1 MYYGERVKLR
11 ALEMSDLD
19 NIMKGWN
26 NFEMRRFLNGAMP
39 MSQNMEK
46 EWLEK
51 ATKAKPWQDGSITL
65 AIEDK
70 KTGEFLGT
78 AGIFD
83 INKQTQRAEFGIAI
97 HSPENWGKG
106 YGTDATKVM
115 LWIGFQVLGL
125 NSIYLYTASYNER
138 GQKAYEKA
146 GFKTVGTFRQAV
158 FIEGQFHN
166 FIAMDIL
173 KDEFLEVYPP
183 GKVVGEA

>member
-70 KTGEFLGT
+70 KTGEFLGV
-78 AGIFD
+78 ARFYDVKLPHRRASLGVSIYNPD
-83 INKQTQRAEFGIAI
+83 QRT
-97 HSPENWGKG
+97 KG
-106 YGTDATKVM
+106 YGTDTTRLM
-115 LWIGFQVLGL
+115 LWFGFHVLGL
-125 NSIYLYTASYNER
+125 HSVYLDTMEDNER
-138 GQKAYEKA
+138 AIHVAEKA
-146 GFKTVGTFRQAV
+146 GFRKIGVFRETEFV
-158 FIEGQFHN
+158 DGEYRGLLY
-166 FIAMDIL
+166 MDIL
-173 KDEFLEVYPP
+173 RKEFMEQYPP
-183 GKVVGEA
+183 GTRIGDP

>member
-1 MYYGERVKLR
+1 MYYGEKVKLR

-26 NFEMRRFLNGAMP
+26 NFEMRRFLAGAIP
-39 MSQNMEK
+39 MSRNVEI

-51 ATKAKPWQDGSITL
+51 ASKAKPWQDGAL
-65 AIEDK
+65 NLVIEDK
-70 KTGEFLGT
+70 KTSEFLGT
-78 AGIFD
+78 TGIFN
-83 INKQTQRAEFGIAI
+83 ISKQTQRAEFGIAI

-125 NSIYLYTASYNER
+125 NSVYLYTASFNER

-146 GFKTVGTFRQAV
+146 GFKKIGTFRQAD
-158 FIEGQFHN
+158 FMGGQFHDL
-166 FIAMDIL
+166 IAMDIL
-173 KDEFLEVYPP
+173 KDEFLEMYPP

>member
-1 MYYGERVKLR
+1 MYYGEKVKLR

-26 NFEMRRFLNGAMP
+26 NFEMRRFLSGAMP
-39 MSQNMEK
+39 MSQNMER
-46 EWLEK
+46 EWLESV
-51 ATKAKPWQDGSITL
+51 TKERPWKDGRITL

-70 KTGEFLGT
+70 KTGEFLGST
-78 AGIFD
+78 GIFD
-83 INKQTQRAEFGIAI
+83 ISKQTQRAEFGIAI
-97 HSPENWGKG
+97 HNPDNWGKG

-146 GFKTVGTFRQAV
+146 GFKKIGTFRQAD
-158 FIEGQFHN
+158 FMEGQFHN
-166 FIAMDIL
+166 LIAMDIL
-173 KDEFLEVYPP
+173 KDEFLEMYPP
-183 GKVVGEA
+183 GKTVGEA